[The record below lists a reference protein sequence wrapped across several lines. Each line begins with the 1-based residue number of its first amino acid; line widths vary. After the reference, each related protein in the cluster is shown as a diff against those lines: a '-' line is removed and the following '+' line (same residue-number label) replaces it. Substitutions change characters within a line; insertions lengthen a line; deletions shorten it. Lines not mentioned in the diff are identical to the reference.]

1 LTSYPTENNQEMTM
15 EMNDMILISVDDHVI
30 EPPDMFKN
38 HMPASML
45 ARAPRMATM
54 RSGSDSW
61 EYEGRT
67 NPNFGLNAVVGRPP
81 EEYGME
87 PASYSQIRKGTYQLA
102 ERIEDMNANGVL
114 ASICFPTFPTFGG
127 AFFLGAKDK
136 EFTKAVISA
145 YNDWHIDEWCAGAPS
160 RFIPLAILPLWDI
173 DACVAEA
180 KRVAAKGV
188 RTISFLDNPVAKGLP
203 SVHSGYWDPL
213 WEVMQENNIVI
224 SIHIGSGA
232 SAPYSSPDAPIDAW
246 IVNMP
251 MYIANA
257 TTDWLFSPIFK
268 KFPALKIALSE
279 GGIGWVPYLLER
291 ADFTF
296 KHHHAWTNCDFQGM
310 LPSELFH
317 RNFITCFIDD
327 KFGLANTKFMNI
339 DKITWECD
347 YPHSDTLWP
356 NCPEMLWESI
366 KTLPRDAIE
375 KITHLNAMREFGVN
389 PFAHIPRELC
399 TVGALRA
406 QATHVNTQPIA
417 GMGGHNP
424 SNGDGLPVT
433 AGEVMK
439 LFA

>member
-1 LTSYPTENNQEMTM
+1 M

-38 HMPASML
+38 HLPAKYL
-45 ARAPRMATM
+45 DRAPKMATM

-61 EYEGRT
+61 IYEGRT

-127 AFFLGAKDK
+127 AFFLKADDK
-136 EFTKAVISA
+136 ELTKAVISA
-145 YNDWHIDEWCAGAPS
+145 YNDWHIDEWCAGAPG

-180 KRVAAKGV
+180 KRVAAKGC

-203 SVHSGYWDPL
+203 SLYTGHWDPL
-213 WEVMQENNIVI
+213 FKVLEENNIVV

-232 SAPYSSPDAPIDAW
+232 NAPYSSADAPIDTW

-257 TTDWLFSPIFK
+257 TTDWLFSPLFK
-268 KFPALKIALSE
+268 KFPTLKVALSE

-291 ADFTF
+291 ADFTY
-296 KHHHAWTNCDFQGM
+296 KHHKAWTNCNFGDV
-310 LPSELFH
+310 LPSELFKS
-317 RNFITCFIDD
+317 NFITCFIDD
-327 KFGLANTKFMNI
+327 VFGLHNTQFMNI

-347 YPHSDTLWP
+347 YPHSDSLWP
-356 NCPEMLWESI
+356 HCPEALWTSIKHLPKESI
-366 KTLPRDAIE
+366 D
-375 KITHLNAMREFGVN
+375 KITHLNAIREFGID
-389 PFAHIPRELC
+389 PFSVIPREQC

-406 QATHVNTQPIA
+406 LATHVDTRPVA

-424 SNGDGLPVT
+424 SNNSGRPVT
-433 AGEVMK
+433 SGEVMK